1 MIFING
7 TSVPT
12 PIVLRV
18 QISTNPSIPNATWTA
33 LSFDAIIT
41 EEKPATTSQ
50 WSSGSPTQLICRLP
64 GYYLVNAHVRF
75 EANATGARGINL
87 MKNGVGLTSTIIAA
101 FSEQDPHIQCSAIV
115 KLDTGDYV
123 ESYCYQDSGAALN
136 VVSTSHN
143 LYLEWIRLG
152 I

>member
-1 MIFING
+1 
-7 TSVPT
+7 
-12 PIVLRV
+12 
-18 QISTNPSIPNATWTA
+18 
-33 LSFDAIIT
+33 
-41 EEKPATTSQ
+41 
-50 WSSGSPTQLICRLP
+50 
-64 GYYLVNAHVRF
+64 
-75 EANATGARGINL
+75 
-87 MKNGVGLTSTIIAA
+87 MKNGVGVTATIIAA

-123 ESYCYQDSGAALN
+123 ESYCYQNSGAALN